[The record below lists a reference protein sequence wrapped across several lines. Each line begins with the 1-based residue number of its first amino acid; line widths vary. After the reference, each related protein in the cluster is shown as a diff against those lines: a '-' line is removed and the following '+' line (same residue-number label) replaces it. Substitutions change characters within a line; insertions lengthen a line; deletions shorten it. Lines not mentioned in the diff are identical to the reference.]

1 MVDNVFHLLVPCGSF
16 SNAKT
21 KSLFTSWKIGSTK
34 WFKFG
39 FSGNNSAFDRYL
51 FELIVLLKP
60 EFNVGNNLAS
70 SYF

>member
-1 MVDNVFHLLVPCGSF
+1 MLVLCGSF

-21 KSLFTSWKIGSTK
+21 KGLFTSWKFGSTK

-39 FSGNNSAFDRYL
+39 FSANNSGFDRYL

-60 EFNVGNNLAS
+60 EFNVGNNFAS